1 MGLSRNVYARLQ
13 RMQENAKRIRTPK
26 FILAKRK
33 YLVYNRKKRELGEK
47 TMWKRKELKDRAKKV
62 VHKNYWTAI
71 VVCFL
76 IALLT
81 GEFGTSIVG
90 IWDSNDSMNP
100 NYTINHES
108 IKETL
113 NEGQIKV
120 MEAIERNFNSATKSQ
135 KYIFKIGDAI
145 ASFNINQIGLGVV
158 LCIAAILAVAF
169 TIFIADPLIVGGK
182 KYFLKA
188 RKGSN
193 TRIGI
198 IGEVFRKENWLN
210 IAITM
215 FLRNIYN
222 ALWYLTI
229 IGGVIKTYEYRMIPY
244 ILAENSKIK
253 RKEAFKLSKQMMKGN
268 KWKTFILDMSFFGW
282 NFLSV
287 LTFGLLS
294 ILYVNPYN
302 AATLTEL
309 YMVLRE
315 KAIAEKYEYYEV
327 LNDKNL

>member
-1 MGLSRNVYARLQ
+1 
-13 RMQENAKRIRTPK
+13 
-26 FILAKRK
+26 
-33 YLVYNRKKRELGEK
+33 
-47 TMWKRKELKDRAKKV
+47 MWKRKELKDRAKKV

-90 IWDSNDSMNP
+90 IWQSEDSMDP
-100 NYTINHES
+100 NYIVRRETDKGELQKDEIDNFFTERN

-113 NEGQIKV
+113 NETQIKIL
-120 MEAIERNFNSATKSQ
+120 EATEANLNSAMKPQ
-135 KYIFKIGDAI
+135 KYIFKIWDAI
-145 ASFNINQIGLGVV
+145 TSFNINEAKLGIM
-158 LCIAAILAVAF
+158 LCITAFLAFAF
-169 TIFIADPLIVGGK
+169 TVFIADPLIVSGK
-182 KYFLKA
+182 KYFLEA
-188 RKGSN
+188 REGTN
-193 TRIGI
+193 TKIG
-198 IGEVFRKENWLN
+198 VMKEIFQKEHWFNVAL
-210 IAITM
+210 IM

-229 IGGVIKTYEYRMIPY
+229 IGGIIKTYEYRMIPY
-244 ILAENSKIK
+244 LLAENPKIK
-253 RKEAFKLSKQMMKGN
+253 RKEAFQLSKQMMKGN

-302 AATLTEL
+302 AATIVEL
-309 YMVLRE
+309 YIVLKKQKE
-315 KAIAEKYEYYEV
+315 G
-327 LNDKNL
+327 NNT